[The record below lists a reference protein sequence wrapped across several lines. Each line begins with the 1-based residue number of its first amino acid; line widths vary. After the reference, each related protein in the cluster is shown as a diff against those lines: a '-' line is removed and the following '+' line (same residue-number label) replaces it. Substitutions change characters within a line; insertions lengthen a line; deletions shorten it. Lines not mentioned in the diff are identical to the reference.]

1 MEAIS
6 TLRADHAHLRQ
17 KLLLMESALQV
28 GPEARFVLREMS
40 FSLLHLLQDHMH
52 RESDALEAYHH
63 HIPSGRYLLE
73 PADHSVEYRLLKMVN
88 ELLLTGMRASVPL
101 IILRLSQASEQL
113 RAQMESQDQYVFT
126 ALEHAASL
134 NSDEGLAICREM
146 SVNEILSRYPQ
157 TRAVFNQL
165 NVNRFQD
172 GYDSV
177 DEVAWRRGLDAS
189 GILEQLRQAVAFST
203 YA

>member
-17 KLLLMESALQV
+17 KMLLMDSALQV

-52 RESDALEAYHH
+52 READALAAYYHH
-63 HIPSGRYLLE
+63 VPSGRFLLE
-73 PADHSVEYRLLKMVN
+73 PADHAVEYRLLKTVN
-88 ELLLTGMRASVPL
+88 ELLLTGVRASLPL
-101 IILRLSQASEQL
+101 VILRLSQALEQL
-113 RAQMESQDQYVFT
+113 RAQIESQEQYLFST
-126 ALEHAASL
+126 LEQAVGAGG
-134 NSDEGLAICREM
+134 DGLVICPEM

-157 TRAVFNQL
+157 TRSVFEHL
-165 NVNRFQD
+165 NVDRFQD
-172 GYDSV
+172 GYESV
-177 DEVAWRRGLDAS
+177 DEIAWRRGLEVS